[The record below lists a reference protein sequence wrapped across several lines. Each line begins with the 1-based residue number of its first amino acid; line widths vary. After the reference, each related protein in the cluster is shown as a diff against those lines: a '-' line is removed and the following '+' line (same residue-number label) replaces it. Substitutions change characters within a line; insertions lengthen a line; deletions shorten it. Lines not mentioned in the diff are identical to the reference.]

1 MLRRELV
8 LVAGMITA
16 LAACAAPAPVAQPT
30 PDQPGAG
37 TPAMPSTPA
46 PPTTPTPQAATP
58 APATP
63 APAPATPTPAPATP
77 GTGEAQVSVFDFGF
91 GPASL
96 EVTAGTS
103 VTWTNDGVVPHTVT
117 FEGGPDSGTL
127 EGGATFEHTFDAAG
141 QFSYIC
147 RFHPTMRG
155 TITVGD

>member
-1 MLRRELV
+1 VLRRELN
-8 LVAGMITA
+8 LVAGLTIV

-37 TPAMPSTPA
+37 TPAVPSTPA
-46 PPTTPTPQAATP
+46 PPTTPTPQ
-58 APATP
+58 PATAP
-63 APAPATPTPAPATP
+63 PVTPAPATPTPAPVATP
-77 GTGEAQVSVFDFGF
+77 VSGEASVSVFDFGF
-91 GPASL
+91 SPASL

-117 FEGGPDSGTL
+117 FEGGPDSGTMD
-127 EGGATFEHTFDAAG
+127 GGATFEHTFDTAG

>member
-1 MLRRELV
+1 VLRRELV
-8 LVAGMITA
+8 LVAGMIIA

-37 TPAMPSTPA
+37 TPAVPSTPA
-46 PPTTPTPQAATP
+46 PPATPTPQPVTP
-58 APATP
+58 APPT
-63 APAPATPTPAPATP
+63 APPATPTPSPPTP
-77 GTGEAQVSVFDFGF
+77 ITGETEVSVFDFGF

-96 EVTAGTS
+96 DVTPGTS

-117 FEGGPDSGTL
+117 FEDGPDSGTL
-127 EGGATFEHTFDAAG
+127 DGGATFDHTFDAAG

>member
-1 MLRRELV
+1 VLRRELV
-8 LVAGMITA
+8 LVAGMIIA
-16 LAACAAPAPVAQPT
+16 LAACAAPAPVVQPT

-37 TPAMPSTPA
+37 TPAVPATPA
-46 PPTTPTPQAATP
+46 PPTTPTPE
-58 APATP
+58 PATP
-63 APAPATPTPAPATP
+63 APPTAAPATPTPAQATP
-77 GTGEAQVSVFDFGF
+77 ITGEAQVSVFDFGF

-127 EGGATFEHTFDAAG
+127 DGGATFDHTFDAAG

>member
-37 TPAMPSTPA
+37 TPAVPSTPA
-46 PPTTPTPQAATP
+46 PPTTPTPQPATP
-58 APATP
+58 APPT
-63 APAPATPTPAPATP
+63 PAPATPTPAPATP
-77 GTGEAQVSVFDFGF
+77 VTGEAQVSVFDFGF